1 MGQPSLGGNQ
11 ASEALFWSV
20 LLLGFVILIESLS
33 HPRREA
39 QITVRGHDV
48 EVKPLPLERTA

>member
-1 MGQPSLGGNQ
+1 MGQPSVGNNEVTQ
-11 ASEALFWSV
+11 ALFWGI
-20 LLLGFVILIESLS
+20 LILGFAILIESLS

-48 EVKPLPLERTA
+48 EVRPVPLEHSA